1 MNLPS
6 NSSLESA
13 LLAEPGAEQATRKE
27 RVLILG
33 FLYLQAGLTPEAAY
47 RSALADYQC
56 GLTN

>member
-1 MNLPS
+1 MNLPI
-6 NSSLESA
+6 NISLESA
-13 LLAEPGAEQATRKE
+13 LLVESGAEQAARKE

-33 FLYLQAGLTPEAAY
+33 FLYLQVGLTPEAAY

>member
-1 MNLPS
+1 MNIPT
-6 NSSLESA
+6 NNSLESA
-13 LLAEPGAEQATRKE
+13 LIVETGAEQASRKE